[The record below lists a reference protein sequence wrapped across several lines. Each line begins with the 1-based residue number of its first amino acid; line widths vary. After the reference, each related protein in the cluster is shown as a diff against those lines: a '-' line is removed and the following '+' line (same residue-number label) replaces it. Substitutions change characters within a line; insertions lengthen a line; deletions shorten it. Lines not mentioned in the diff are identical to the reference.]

1 MASDRHTPTEIEIV
15 HRKKFDV
22 YGENIYLH
30 DWKIWKSE
38 YIQIIPT
45 TIIRLYNV
53 YYTCLVYN
61 LWIRKYT
68 FDTHR
73 AVWRCPLVA
82 LTKHVTGL
90 VVLEVVPFLARVIG
104 VDDPGSLVQV
114 VVVRGVHRG
123 VRDDGRSA
131 VTLVDARAICLPNF
145 QGKVQGRGLRYRHL
159 FCIVSYPQLFYARIF
174 TTRSWWL

>member
-15 HRKKFDV
+15 HRKK
-22 YGENIYLH
+22 IRCIW
-30 DWKIWKSE
+30 WKYISTWLEIWKSE

-174 TTRSWWL
+174 TTRSW